1 MIVSSGFDTTTL
13 ILTFDPTVINVSLV
27 TSRSVGGVVNV
38 EEGFV
43 QLNFSAV
50 RSDSVRLVR
59 NVTVFAR
66 TRAGSA
72 EGNSSLM
79 SDLVYFDL

>member
-1 MIVSSGFDTTTL
+1 M
-13 ILTFDPTVINVSLV
+13 LTFDPTVINVSLV
-27 TSRSVGGVVNV
+27 APGSVGGVVNV

-66 TRAGSA
+66 TRAGTA
-72 EGNSSLM
+72 EGESS
-79 SDLVYFDL
+79 SISE